1 MSDNLILKKNAKI
14 EECKAYYL
22 LKDILFF
29 DKIVVVGDDISKNL
43 PDVYTKDLSIGV
55 EVTSCEHISQFLV
68 ENYNKTNNK
77 TAQFIIDEY
86 EKLSLKDKNL
96 LFMEEFEKVLE
107 KKIKKIPNYKSCE
120 SLNLII
126 VSDNE
131 NKNYL
136 RRDSLAEIYENL
148 SKKHN
153 KKYNNLFLYYNDTL
167 YVEINYTFVKLKKV
181 KLDKLKF
188 DKSRCL

>member
-1 MSDNLILKKNAKI
+1 
-14 EECKAYYL
+14 
-22 LKDILFF
+22 
-29 DKIVVVGDDISKNL
+29 
-43 PDVYTKDLSIGV
+43 
-55 EVTSCEHISQFLV
+55 
-68 ENYNKTNNK
+68 
-77 TAQFIIDEY
+77 
-86 EKLSLKDKNL
+86 
-96 LFMEEFEKVLE
+96 MEEFEKVLE